1 MKRLAVLLILLAMPL
16 AAQDRKQSTNNLFDD
31 YETKTFAPKSLMV
44 QGEVESPGAV
54 DLNPLPLRSAA
65 IKEIGLENGR
75 QVFKGAFFVSGYALC
90 DILNGRKPQK
100 AAGNTF
106 GPLVD
111 MYAIVENDKGEKAVF
126 SWGEIYHRDS
136 LDLLITRTEQPVYP
150 ARTKTTW
157 PLPDGPRLVCGGD
170 LLNTRF
176 VSNPTRITVK
186 SYAGRIPDVKP
197 KDIYSPKISVTAK
210 AGSWDIA
217 DIDGSAERRNCTSVL
232 FGHGM
237 GFKEVLSLQG
247 YVLRDLIVG
256 KVPWTAEN
264 SGNSFFVVSAKDGY
278 RCVFSGGEVMNR
290 NDHQD
295 LLLNDLRST
304 TDGGRYTLIVP
315 GDFFA
320 DRNVKSIE
328 KIELIN
334 IP

>member
-1 MKRLAVLLILLAMPL
+1 
-16 AAQDRKQSTNNLFDD
+16 
-31 YETKTFAPKSLMV
+31 
-44 QGEVESPGAV
+44 
-54 DLNPLPLRSAA
+54 
-65 IKEIGLENGR
+65 
-75 QVFKGAFFVSGYALC
+75 
-90 DILNGRKPQK
+90 
-100 AAGNTF
+100 
-106 GPLVD
+106 
-111 MYAIVENDKGEKAVF
+111 
-126 SWGEIYHRDS
+126 
-136 LDLLITRTEQPVYP
+136 
-150 ARTKTTW
+150 
-157 PLPDGPRLVCGGD
+157 
-170 LLNTRF
+170 
-176 VSNPTRITVK
+176 
-186 SYAGRIPDVKP
+186 
-197 KDIYSPKISVTAK
+197 
-210 AGSWDIA
+210 
-217 DIDGSAERRNCTSVL
+217 
-232 FGHGM
+232 M